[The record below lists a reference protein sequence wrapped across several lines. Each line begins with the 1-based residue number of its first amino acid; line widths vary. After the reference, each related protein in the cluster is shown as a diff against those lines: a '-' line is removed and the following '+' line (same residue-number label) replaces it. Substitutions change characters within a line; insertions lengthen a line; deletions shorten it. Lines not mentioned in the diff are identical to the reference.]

1 MNWRTMW
8 FHLFRR
14 KKKGEIYPDEIF
26 LDASNLPQFDSSQF
40 EGRLE
45 KPLSKRSIFYFGIAF
60 VVVMSIFV
68 GRVFVLQVIKGK
80 EYIQKSENNRLEHSL
95 LFADRGIIYDRNGVE
110 IAWNTSNEPEPY
122 SKREYSK
129 KEGLAHLVGY
139 VGYPLKDSQ
148 GNYYRTD
155 FVGKSGI
162 ERTYNKDLLG
172 LNGLKIVEIDA
183 QEKIHSESVIRSP
196 QSGTN
201 IYTSVDVRLSNKLYQ
216 FMDKLAED
224 SGFLGGAAVIMD
236 VKNGEIV
243 ALTSFPEYSSEDIT
257 AGGVK
262 VVREYISDKRKP
274 FLNRVVSG
282 LYTPGSIIKP
292 FIAIGALEEGVI
304 TPEKK
309 ILSTGSLSIPNPYF
323 PDKASVFKDWRR
335 QGFVDMRKALAVSS
349 NVYFYEIGGGY
360 KDQEG
365 LGIARIEKYVRL
377 FGFGKKTEISVLGE
391 KVGTIPNPAWKS
403 RMFKDGVWRVG
414 DTYHTAIG
422 QYGFQVTPI
431 QTVRA
436 IAAIAN
442 DGFLL
447 TPSLIRG
454 SRPVWRK
461 LQVAQ
466 ENFSVVKEGMRM
478 AVTEGTA
485 KGLLIPQV
493 KIAAKTGTAEL
504 GISKKFVNSWV
515 IGFFPYEKPR
525 YAFAV
530 LMEHGP
536 RKNMI
541 GGLYVM
547 RQLFE
552 WMSINTPEYIKSE

>member
-1 MNWRTMW
+1 MNLRTIW
-8 FHLFRR
+8 SRFFRR
-14 KKKGEIYPDEIF
+14 KKRGEIYPDEIF
-26 LDASNLPQFDSSQF
+26 LDASNLPQFDSNQF

-45 KPLSKRSIFYFGIAF
+45 KPLSKKPIFYFGIVFIIVLSVFA
-60 VVVMSIFV
+60 
-68 GRVFVLQVIKGK
+68 GRVFILQVVKG
-80 EYIQKSENNRLEHSL
+80 EGYVQKSENNRLEHSL
-95 LFADRGIIYDRNGVE
+95 LFADRGIIYDRNGME
-110 IAWNTSNEPEPY
+110 IAWNTSNDPEPY
-122 SKREYSK
+122 SKRVYSGK
-129 KEGLAHLVGY
+129 KGLAHLVGY

-148 GNYYRTD
+148 GNYYRTN

-162 ERTYNKDLLG
+162 ERVFNKDLLG
-172 LNGLKIVEIDA
+172 LNGLKIIEIDA
-183 QEKIHSESVIRSP
+183 QEKIHSESVLRSP

-201 IYTSVDVRLSNKLYQ
+201 IYTSIDVRLSNKLYQ

-224 SGFLGGAAVIMD
+224 AGFTGGAGVIMD
-236 VKNGEIV
+236 IKNGEII
-243 ALTSFPEYSSEDIT
+243 ALTSFPEYNSGNIT
-257 AGGVK
+257 AGGAK
-262 VVREYISDKRKP
+262 VVRKYVSDERKP

-292 FIAIGALEEGVI
+292 FVAIGALEEGVI
-304 TPEKK
+304 TPEEK

-323 PDKASVFKDWRR
+323 PGKESVFKDWRA
-335 QGFVDMRKALAVSS
+335 QGLVDMRKALAVSS

-360 KDQEG
+360 KNQKG
-365 LGIARIEKYVRL
+365 LGIARIEKYARL
-377 FGFGKKTEISVLGE
+377 FGFGEKTGVSLLGE
-391 KVGTIPNPAWKS
+391 KIGTIPNPAWKA
-403 RMFKDGVWRVG
+403 RMFKDGKWRVG

-454 SRPVWRK
+454 TRPVWKK
-461 LQVAQ
+461 LQVAP
-466 ENFSVVKEGMRM
+466 ENFSVVKEGMRL
-478 AVTEGTA
+478 AVTDGTA
-485 KGLLIPQV
+485 KGLFIPQV

-504 GISKKFVNSWV
+504 GVSKKFVNSWV

-541 GGLYVM
+541 GGLYIM
-547 RQLFE
+547 RQLFD
-552 WMSINTPEYIKSE
+552 WMSVNAPEYIKSE